1 MEYSL
6 AEIHQWRG
14 FAELEQNLKLL
25 GAEMHE
31 RGVKR
36 MMSRA
41 AVPMQRPLEAVAD
54 AVAGLT
60 AAQVGRQGI
69 AGRQVATGRPELAFS
84 EFHPIHPRSECRA
97 CASAFS
103 ALVFFG
109 AFTSAGNNAASAHIA
124 ASARFGLC
132 GPV

>member
-1 MEYSL
+1 MRVLIACEES
-6 AEIHQWRG
+6 
-14 FAELEQNLKLL
+14 
-25 GAEMHE
+25 
-31 RGVKR
+31 GVVR
-36 MMSRA
+36 DAFA
-41 AVPMQRPLEAVAD
+41 AVPFIGMDVAD
-54 AVAGLT
+54 LDHFPHI
-60 AAQVGRQGI
+60 GRQCI
-69 AGRQVATGRPELAFS
+69 AGRQVTTGRPKLAFS

-132 GPV
+132 APV